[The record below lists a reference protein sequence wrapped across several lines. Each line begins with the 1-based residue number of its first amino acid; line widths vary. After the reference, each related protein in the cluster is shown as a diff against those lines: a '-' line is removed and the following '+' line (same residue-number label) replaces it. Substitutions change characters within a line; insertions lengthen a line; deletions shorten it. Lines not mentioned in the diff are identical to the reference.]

1 MANENKI
8 DFTQYPDYK
17 VDLDDWYFDTSFG
30 PYSHAPTN
38 LVEQEYGKYAGT
50 MVSPQFATD
59 KGGKPMFTEYLSEHA
74 DLVPLRNATSYSD
87 HFFNEQGGYLNPGQW
102 LDLKSGKYAYEP
114 GLTSERPFSPGN
126 TMRTYVNPDTGR
138 VEEAAYYP
146 PMLNPRASGE
156 HGWAPNAAVQS
167 AILKQM
173 ENPIPIKDM
182 TKGYFD
188 EKNKIGDP
196 VRSTVAGTYWH
207 PDAKY
212 PSGIVGLNLDNLG
225 RKNKANIQS
234 TLGHE
239 LGMHG
244 QEADFNKNIEG
255 LSEGLTLNP
264 SHWANESS
272 DVIPGSP
279 EYEQIISDMLAEH
292 KAKNKMGIL
301 QSWKENIFGGGNPPF
316 PKYVEESSTRHWP
329 TYARDA
335 MHYPKYSRA
344 NYLDKG
350 FPMTQQSASDDLKI
364 QNYSGAM
371 HDKLLQPR
379 TDRILDD
386 LNASF
391 PHTPSRPSISDV
403 AGSVRRDPVTTPTPR
418 TAQVGP
424 PGYDYNTGGLVS
436 LVW

>member
-1 MANENKI
+1 MAKMANEI
-8 DFTQYPDYK
+8 DFTKYKDYP
-17 VDLDDWYFDTSFG
+17 VDLNDWYFDTSFG
-30 PYSHAPTN
+30 PFSHAPTN
-38 LVEQEYGKYAGT
+38 LVEQEHGRYTGT

-59 KGGKPMFTEYLSEHA
+59 EGGKPMFTEYLPEHA
-74 DLVPLRNATSYSD
+74 DLVPLGNATSYSD
-87 HFFNEQGGYLNPGQW
+87 HFFNEQGRYLNPENW

-114 GLTSERPFSPGN
+114 GLTSKVPFSPGN
-126 TMRTYVNPDTGR
+126 TMRTYVNPETGR

-182 TKGYFD
+182 SKGYFD
-188 EKNKIGDP
+188 EKNEKGDL
-196 VRSTVAGTYWH
+196 VRKTVAGTYWH
-207 PDAKY
+207 PDDKY
-212 PSGIVGLNLDNLG
+212 PSGIAGINLNRLG
-225 RKNKANIQS
+225 DKSDIYN

-244 QEADFNKNIEG
+244 QEAEFNRNIEG

-264 SHWANESS
+264 SHWANEYS
-272 DVIPGSP
+272 DAAPGS
-279 EYEQIISDMLAEH
+279 YKYNQIIDDMLS
-292 KAKNKMGIL
+292 KNQEEKPTGFFN
-301 QSWKENIFGGGNPPF
+301 QFKNIFSNKSL

-335 MHYPKYSRA
+335 MHYPQYSRA

-350 FPMTQQSASDDLKI
+350 YPIAPHMAGDDLKI
-364 QNYSGAM
+364 QNYSRAM
-371 HDKLLQPR
+371 HDELLQPR
-379 TDRILDD
+379 TDRILND

-391 PHTPSRPSISDV
+391 PDRPSRQTPVSRDVNPHHDPSPSP
-403 AGSVRRDPVTTPTPR
+403 RRS
-418 TAQVGP
+418 QVGP
-424 PGYDYNTGGLVS
+424 PGYNYSTGGLAS
-436 LVW
+436 LML